1 MEEKKSSFIGTYKLL
16 YLYPLILILVAFI
29 FQKPVEILLGM
40 KTIFTSSSNLVTD
53 YMEIGGI
60 GAAFFNSGLMTLM
73 SIFLMHKNKVN
84 LTGPAIAAIFTVSGF
99 SFFGKNLYNTI
110 PITFGVYLFS
120 KLEGSKFNTVIL
132 PALFGTALGPLVS
145 EITFG
150 FDLPIVKGVIYAYL
164 VGILIGFILPALS
177 QAFLR
182 FHQGFNLYNVG
193 FTAGII
199 GMFAIGIVRM
209 FNQEINTVD
218 IVSSGNNLPLAIILY
233 TLFISIFLLG
243 FIFNGKSFKGYNKLL
258 MNSGRLI
265 ADFIHLYGNTVT
277 LINMGLMGIIGTT
290 YVLLVGGQINGPIV
304 GGILTIVGFSAF
316 GKHPKNTIPIF
327 IGVYSASVLNIYDP
341 KATNSL
347 LAALFGTTLAPIAGH
362 YGFFPGIF
370 AGFCHMAVVANIGY
384 LHGGVNLYNN
394 GFSGG
399 FVAATLVPLLNA
411 IGEIINRFRRLDTW
425 RVE

>member
-1 MEEKKSSFIGTYKLL
+1 
-16 YLYPLILILVAFI
+16 
-29 FQKPVEILLGM
+29 
-40 KTIFTSSSNLVTD
+40 
-53 YMEIGGI
+53 
-60 GAAFFNSGLMTLM
+60 
-73 SIFLMHKNKVN
+73 KNKVN

-258 MNSGRLI
+258 
-265 ADFIHLYGNTVT
+265 
-277 LINMGLMGIIGTT
+277 
-290 YVLLVGGQINGPIV
+290 
-304 GGILTIVGFSAF
+304 
-316 GKHPKNTIPIF
+316 
-327 IGVYSASVLNIYDP
+327 
-341 KATNSL
+341 
-347 LAALFGTTLAPIAGH
+347 
-362 YGFFPGIF
+362 
-370 AGFCHMAVVANIGY
+370 
-384 LHGGVNLYNN
+384 
-394 GFSGG
+394 
-399 FVAATLVPLLNA
+399 
-411 IGEIINRFRRLDTW
+411 
-425 RVE
+425 

>member
-199 GMFAIGIVRM
+199 G
-209 FNQEINTVD
+209 
-218 IVSSGNNLPLAIILY
+218 
-233 TLFISIFLLG
+233 
-243 FIFNGKSFKGYNKLL
+243 
-258 MNSGRLI
+258 
-265 ADFIHLYGNTVT
+265 
-277 LINMGLMGIIGTT
+277 
-290 YVLLVGGQINGPIV
+290 
-304 GGILTIVGFSAF
+304 
-316 GKHPKNTIPIF
+316 
-327 IGVYSASVLNIYDP
+327 
-341 KATNSL
+341 
-347 LAALFGTTLAPIAGH
+347 
-362 YGFFPGIF
+362 
-370 AGFCHMAVVANIGY
+370 
-384 LHGGVNLYNN
+384 
-394 GFSGG
+394 
-399 FVAATLVPLLNA
+399 
-411 IGEIINRFRRLDTW
+411 
-425 RVE
+425 